1 MLQHFLTRLAGVPHL
16 WNILRWI
23 AEAGYYRHYR
33 AIDAALAPVDDTRRL
48 FLDFGCG
55 TGQFAPRFPAERY
68 VGVDFMRPYVR
79 YAAKHRTGRFGVMD
93 GKALGLAPERFDGG
107 LVIGVLHHMPDDLVR
122 STIGEL
128 NQALKPDATLLIVE
142 DIPPPSRWNV
152 PGYLMHWLDRGDH
165 IRTDGDYR
173 RLFAPHFGV
182 REHYT
187 MRSGICDYGVYVL
200 GRESETL
207 AS

>member
-1 MLQHFLTRLAGVPHL
+1 MLQQLLTRLAGVPHL
-16 WNILRWI
+16 WNVLRWI

-33 AIDAALAPVDDTRRL
+33 AIDAALAPAHGSSRL

-79 YAAKHRTGRFGVMD
+79 YAAQHRPGHFGVMD
-93 GKALGLAPERFDGG
+93 GKALGIASERFDGG
-107 LVIGVLHHMPDDLVR
+107 LVIGVLHHMPDELVR
-122 STIGEL
+122 STIAEL
-128 NQALKPDATLLIVE
+128 NQGLKPDATLLVIE
-142 DIPPPSRWNV
+142 DIQPPTRWNV
-152 PGYLMHWLDRGDH
+152 PGRLMHWLDRGDH
-165 IRTDGDYR
+165 IRTDADYR
-173 RLFAPHFGV
+173 RLFKPLFAV

-200 GRESETL
+200 RRQSETG
-207 AS
+207 SP